1 MILLLCRKCLYLLYY
16 CKYLVFFIII
26 FIDTASA
33 GSQISI
39 KPLMTINSE
48 YTDNIFLSDN
58 NKQNDI
64 ITTISP
70 GINLEAKTRNN
81 NIEFLYELG
90 YSHYKIL
97 SNNNSLRHNSVL
109 SSNISISRH
118 TKLQFNNTLK
128 ITEDPGL
135 ESINNQDILQ
145 NDVSQEYSVEK
156 ETGRHSL
163 ESYLTNSSIFNFS
176 HQLNRTDFIEIQYSY
191 DILKN
196 EDPEIRNREQHKP
209 SFNLIYYPV
218 PNRFETKWHMAYML
232 DDKSDA
238 VNDPGYSEE
247 RINPLLDMKYWVIPR
262 RVSLNAGMS
271 YNKGVVNYNTLKFDD
286 NIYESLKS
294 SLGMTYHFLPDQ
306 VRNLTINTNGY
317 YEKAITYTGEGMS
330 DTSDDFKTWYGLI
343 KVNKKVNHRLD
354 AFIQYG
360 QTIMDF
366 MGDDMDT
373 PDYIVYE
380 PSTGIKYILAQDI
393 PLSLSVGYLVR
404 DIDHKGLESAIT
416 INGELGAWKFT
427 RYGDIS
433 FKASSGYEED
443 YLGAE
448 HLGFGIYYD
457 AGFNINYI
465 FSRYIS
471 GKFSGF
477 YKRNKYLDLEETRN
491 DKTKEIRCSLIFQ
504 PAKSFFMGIDY
515 SIRDIN
521 STLEQDSYKE
531 NRIILKIKYSP
542 YLKR

>member
-1 MILLLCRKCLYLLYY
+1 
-16 CKYLVFFIII
+16 
-26 FIDTASA
+26 
-33 GSQISI
+33 
-39 KPLMTINSE
+39 MTINSE

-109 SSNISISRH
+109 SSNLGISRH
-118 TKLQFNNTLK
+118 TKLQFNNTFK

-135 ESINNQDILQ
+135 ESINNQDIPQ
-145 NDVSQEYSVEK
+145 DDVSQEYSVEK

-163 ESYLTNSSIFNFS
+163 ESYLTNSSVFNFS

-209 SFNLIYYPV
+209 SFNLIYCPV
-218 PNRFETKWHMAYML
+218 PNRFETKWHMTYML

-247 RINPLLDMKYWVIPR
+247 RINPLLDMKYWAIPR
-262 RVSLNAGMS
+262 RLSLNAGMS
-271 YNKGVVNYNTLKFDD
+271 YNKGVINYNTLNFDD

-354 AFIQYG
+354 AFVQYG
-360 QTIMDF
+360 QTITDF
-366 MGDDMDT
+366 MGDGRNND
-373 PDYIVYE
+373 DYIVYE
-380 PSTGIKYILAQDI
+380 PSIGIKYILAQEI
-393 PLSLSVGYLVR
+393 PLSLSAGYLVR
-404 DIDHKGLESAIT
+404 DIDHKELESAIT
-416 INGELGAWKFT
+416 INGKLGAWKFT

-443 YLGAE
+443 HLGAE
-448 HLGFGIYYD
+448 RLGFGIYYD

-471 GKFSGF
+471 GKLAGF
-477 YKRNKYLDLEETRN
+477 YKKNRYLDLEETRN
-491 DKTKEIRCSLIFQ
+491 DKTKEIRCSLIFK
-504 PAKSFFMGIDY
+504 PAKWFLMGIDY
-515 SIRDIN
+515 SFRDIN

-531 NRIILKIKYSP
+531 NRIILKLKYSP
-542 YLKR
+542 YLKM